1 MAENKKKSFF
11 GRMFNRLRGKDE
23 VPQVEAPEVSI
34 EDVTPP
40 VSPEPVTKKAEPKAK
55 PAKAKAKPKTTKKS
69 AAKAKA
75 PAKPKA
81 APKTPVKKEVAET
94 PAPKPKAKSKPK
106 ATPKPKAEPKPKA
119 APKKKAKAAPKPK
132 VETPTPEPDPEA
144 IATPEP
150 APVVEAE
157 APPPP
162 TPEPVPT
169 PAPEPE
175 PVPAPDPPAP
185 AVVETAPD
193 PIPEPEPEAEAEA
206 SKKKKG
212 WFARLKSGL
221 SRSSTQLK
229 ENITAVF
236 TKRKLDDDTLQDLE
250 DVLIQADLGVETAMN
265 ITEALAKDRY
275 NKEVTDHEVREIL
288 SAEVAR
294 VLAPVA
300 QPLEISGSHKPHII
314 LVVGVNGTGKTTTI
328 GKFAAKFRNDGKKV
342 MLAAGDTFRAAAI
355 DQLKI
360 WGERV
365 GAPVVAG
372 KEGADS
378 SGLAYDAIT
387 AARDQDI
394 DILMIDTAGRLQ
406 NQADLMAELEK
417 LVRVIG
423 KQDDTAPHDVLLTLD
438 ATTGQNALQ
447 QVEIFKNVAK
457 VSGLVMTKLDGTA
470 RGGILVAISAK
481 YALPVHAIGV
491 GETLEDLQ
499 PFDANQF
506 AEAIAGMDEEAA

>member
-1 MAENKKKSFF
+1 MAEEKKKGFF
-11 GRMFNRLRGKDE
+11 GRMFNRLRGKE
-23 VPQVEAPEVSI
+23 ETPETPQIEAPDVALEDAPPPVSI
-34 EDVTPP
+34 ELP
-40 VSPEPVTKKAEPKAK
+40 VKKAKPKAK
-55 PAKAKAKPKTTKKS
+55 PAKAKPKAEAAPKKAAKPKSTKTP

-81 APKTPVKKEVAET
+81 APKTQVKEEVAKT
-94 PAPKPKAKSKPK
+94 PAPKPKAS
-106 ATPKPKAEPKPKA
+106 PKPKA
-119 APKKKAKAAPKPK
+119 APKKKAKAAPTAK
-132 VETPTPEPDPEA
+132 VETPAREPDAVAGPKPVPVAKAEAPFPPPEPTPPPA
-144 IATPEP
+144 PEP
-150 APVVEAE
+150 APEQ
-157 APPPP
+157 APPP
-162 TPEPVPT
+162 E
-169 PAPEPE
+169 PAPPTVE
-175 PVPAPDPPAP
+175 AAP
-185 AVVETAPD
+185 ALE
-193 PIPEPEPEAEAEA
+193 PEPEPEAP
-206 SKKKKG
+206 KKKG

-236 TKRKLDDDTLQDLE
+236 TKRKLDEDTLQDLE

-275 NKEVTDHEVREIL
+275 NKEVTDREVREIL
-288 SAEVAR
+288 SAEVAK

-300 QPLEISGSHKPHII
+300 RPLNISGAHKPHII

-328 GKFAAKFRNDGKKV
+328 GKFAAKFRDEGKKV

-360 WGERV
+360 WGTRV
-365 GAPVVAG
+365 GAPVIAG

-387 AARDQDI
+387 AAREQDI

-447 QVEIFKNVAK
+447 QVEIFKNIAK

-506 AEAIAGMDEEAA
+506 AAAIAGLDEEAA